1 MVDILKKGAN
11 KGKNVKKSLF
21 LLEKFAQFKIKPYLC
36 TRF

>member
-1 MVDILKKGAN
+1 MIDILKKGAN
-11 KGKNVKKSLF
+11 KGKNIKKLFF